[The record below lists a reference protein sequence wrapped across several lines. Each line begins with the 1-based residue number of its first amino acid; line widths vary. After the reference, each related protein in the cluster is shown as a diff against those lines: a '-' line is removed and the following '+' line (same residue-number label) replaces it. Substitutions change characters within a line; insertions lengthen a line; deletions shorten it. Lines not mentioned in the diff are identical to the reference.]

1 MNRNLANQIAA
12 RLRRDILRGRLP
24 PGSSVKERDNAA
36 EMGVSRTPMRE
47 AIRMLADEGLVV
59 LRPARS
65 PIVANPSIR
74 EIEDQVE
81 VLLALERLSA
91 EKACQN
97 AKPEDIRKL
106 EAIMAVMERDFDKT
120 DPLDMFEIDMSFH
133 SALVRASHN
142 EVLAR
147 THRTFLE
154 RLWRARYLAAVQ
166 RRNRDRVV
174 NQHGKILGA
183 LKDRDLKAIR
193 DAIDLHLGNLAED
206 IRKAVEAE
214 EATRTLESDLAKE
227 KQARGAGQP
236 SPPPRL
242 IQPK

>member
-1 MNRNLANQIAA
+1 MMNRNLANQIAV

-47 AIRMLADEGLVV
+47 AIRMLADEGLVI

-91 EKACQN
+91 EKACLK
-97 AKPEDIRKL
+97 AEPDDIRKL
-106 EAIMAVMERDFDKT
+106 EAIMAVMKRDFDKT

-133 SALVRASHN
+133 STLVRASHN

-174 NQHGKILGA
+174 FQHGKILDA
-183 LKDRDLKAIR
+183 LIDRDVKAIG
-193 DAIDLHLGNLAED
+193 DALDLHLGNIAED
-206 IRKAVEAE
+206 IRKAIEAE
-214 EATRTLESDLAKE
+214 EGARKLEREPRKE
-227 KQARGAGQP
+227 K
-236 SPPPRL
+236 
-242 IQPK
+242 